1 MTEKKTVDLEGLAI
15 RIQGISDLLIA
26 LSTAMEQ
33 DDSGFEDGVL
43 LLANVSMQI
52 AEELR
57 EAQEEE

>member
-1 MTEKKTVDLEGLAI
+1 MTEKKTVDLDDIAD
-15 RIQGISDLLIA
+15 RIQGVADLLIA

-43 LLANVSMQI
+43 LLANVSMQM